1 MKKQII
7 LTTFLLLTS
16 LFTFA
21 QNYENYVILT
31 HKYKGHIEEFN
42 KHDSGYSIDYPHLY
56 LVYDTIGNRI
66 QLRTYYKRKHYI
78 TVMVD
83 GIKVFDREP
92 CKYDT
97 PLTIRPIG
105 KGWIL
110 IEGKTKKKTGAP
122 KFKQTYIL
130 K

>member
-7 LTTFLLLTS
+7 LLTFLLTS

-21 QNYENYVILT
+21 QNFENYVILT
-31 HKYKGHIEEFN
+31 YKYKGHIYDISN
-42 KHDSGYSIDYPHLY
+42 HDSGYQVDYAYLH
-56 LVYDTIGNRI
+56 LVYDTINNKI
-66 QLRTYYKRKHYI
+66 QLKTYYPIKHYI

-83 GIKVFDREP
+83 GKKVFDREP
-92 CKYDT
+92 ATKNT
-97 PLTIRPIG
+97 PLTIQPIG

-110 IEGKTKKKTGAP
+110 IEGKTKKKTGLP
-122 KFKQTYIL
+122 TFKETFIL